1 MKVDQL
7 PDVLYK
13 VILSFISI
21 EDQIEFAKTNKILCN
36 LLIKDVRHITITSDP
51 TLEKLERSE
60 SYRNRLL
67 GLINHP
73 YKQLTINEFPR
84 NTQLQIVSSFAS
96 FTTTVFNG
104 LYRKELSQV
113 HHLTLYGT
121 CDIDIDTEEIEK
133 FLYGGDFNSLRVRK
147 LTLIGSAITEL
158 PTISKI
164 ETLELMQCELLPCK
178 GINIPSYT
186 HLQSLKLFECGSIVD
201 VSSLS
206 HISDLSIEI
215 CDEITDISCLNN
227 NNKVLISQCK
237 KIHDFSKSFRN
248 AKVIIIR
255 TNSPL
260 VTNPRLENA
269 YSVHTLLLSD
279 ESAFSTIQTGEL
291 YLPPSPYLRVV
302 GIFSCPIP
310 FIIPKLHT
318 IQDLSITACKQFYS
332 CMNMRSIYKISLSS
346 LPICSLNGLGKGNHI
361 VEIRLCDHIAD
372 FRPLQYCD
380 KVTIEKC
387 SGLINL
393 SYLRNVKEVI
403 IGSLILF
410 PERLTPATSLMIGID
425 TPFTMNRL
433 LTTMKK
439 VRTITFCDDYL
450 PILKEGISCIMQDFP
465 RIQKVLMSQKNFQEI
480 CQSDSEFEEMVRR
493 VFIVE
498 RVFQSEEVSLL
509 RRLIPLS

>member
-310 FIIPKLHT
+310 FIIPRLHT
-318 IQDLSITACKQFYS
+318 IQDLSITAF
-332 CMNMRSIYKISLSS
+332 
-346 LPICSLNGLGKGNHI
+346 
-361 VEIRLCDHIAD
+361 
-372 FRPLQYCD
+372 
-380 KVTIEKC
+380 
-387 SGLINL
+387 
-393 SYLRNVKEVI
+393 I

-480 CQSDSEFEEMVRR
+480 CQSDLEFEEMVRR